1 MKDILLA
8 LFWLGL
14 VFVLAS
20 DMEITF
26 KPFSL
31 SFPKYI
37 SGIGM
42 ILIIFGFFF
51 ITHDIKNEYYQKGGE
66 YVIKILTDK
75 IKQEKNNK

>member
-8 LFWLGL
+8 LFWLSL

-26 KPFSL
+26 KPFNIN
-31 SFPKYI
+31 FPKYI

-51 ITHDIKNEYYQKGGE
+51 ITHDIKNEYYQKGAD
-66 YVIKILTDK
+66 YIIKVLNDK
-75 IKQEKNNK
+75 IKEEKNN